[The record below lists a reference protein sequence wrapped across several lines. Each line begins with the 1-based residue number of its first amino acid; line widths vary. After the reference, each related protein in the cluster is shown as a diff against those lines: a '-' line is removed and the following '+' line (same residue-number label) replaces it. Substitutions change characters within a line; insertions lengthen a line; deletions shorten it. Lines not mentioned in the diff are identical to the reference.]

1 MMERKYQLVAWTE
14 NVVENDKVKL
24 RMIPSLEYEVQE
36 PYIAEID
43 RCQEE
48 VKKAGGH
55 ISTPLA
61 RRFIRAYERNAEFS
75 ILTGHYGDG
84 IRYICKAALY
94 CIWEDD
100 FNWTYWDTDLG
111 SYSCFCGEL
120 RHEFRILCEKA
131 VRLAG
136 KYGLEHILQEKEP
149 KDVMELYYEHTQE
162 SRDMAVHMKNVSAWM

>member
-14 NVVENDKVKL
+14 NIADIKEARL
-24 RMIPSLEYEVQE
+24 RMIPSLEYEIQE
-36 PYIAEID
+36 PYITEIGN
-43 RCQEE
+43 CQEE
-48 VKKAGGH
+48 VRKAGGH

-61 RRFIRAYERNAEFS
+61 LRFVRAYERNAEFS
-75 ILTGHYGDG
+75 ILTGHYGDS
-84 IRYICKAALY
+84 IRYLCKAALY
-94 CIWEDD
+94 CIWEDE

-120 RHEFRILCEKA
+120 RHEFRRLCEKA

-149 KDVMELYYEHTQE
+149 KDVMEFYLEDMQE
-162 SRDMAVHMKNVSAWM
+162 SRDLAAHQKNVSAWM